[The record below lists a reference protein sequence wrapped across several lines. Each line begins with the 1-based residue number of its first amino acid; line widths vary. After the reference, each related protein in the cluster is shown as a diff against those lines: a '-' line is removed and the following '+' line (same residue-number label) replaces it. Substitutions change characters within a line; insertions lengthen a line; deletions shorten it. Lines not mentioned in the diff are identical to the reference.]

1 MAWNLESTVN
11 GPLTLQ
17 IFRSSFCEI
26 YFIAKVYEIS
36 LGIKMPSAIFIK
48 LSLNQANKI
57 GVLFWDSFDGKILGV
72 DTTLSSD
79 SNFEMTPKM
88 EAYFQR
94 QNETIN
100 MNDTFTSVTTYLAN
114 SWLHPMQKYYTS
126 DYDSFDE
133 VYDVFCIDES
143 GVSY

>member
-1 MAWNLESTVN
+1 ML
-11 GPLTLQ
+11 
-17 IFRSSFCEI
+17 
-26 YFIAKVYEIS
+26 YEIS
-36 LGIKMPSAIFIK
+36 LTIKIDNVNFIK
-48 LSLNQANKI
+48 FDLNQANKI
-57 GVLFWDSFDGKILGV
+57 GPLTIFYFDLDFNSKNLGV

-133 VYDVFCIDES
+133 VYNVFCIDES